1 MTRYLL
7 DANIFIQAK
16 NLHYGFDFCPAFW
29 DWLIARNKAGM
40 AASIEKVGD
49 ELQAGGDDLSTW
61 ADQRGRGFFMPPDD
75 AVLPA
80 LRQVSTWATG
90 QSYEPAAIATFLQV
104 ADYWLLAQA
113 LAHGFTIVTHEVPS
127 ESTRK
132 IKIPN
137 ACIGLGIAC
146 LSPYEMLR
154 RERARFVLGGASSRP
169 QNG

>member
-29 DWLIARNKAGM
+29 DWLIVQNGAGKV
-40 AASIEKVGD
+40 ASIEKVGD
-49 ELQAGGDDLSTW
+49 ELQAGGDDLSDW
-61 ADQRGRGFFMPPDD
+61 ADQRGRQFFVSPDD

-80 LRQVSTWATG
+80 LGQVSAWATG
-90 QSYEPAAIATFLQV
+90 QNYEPAAVATFLQV
-104 ADYWLLAQA
+104 ADYWLVAHA

-127 ESTRK
+127 ASTRK

-137 ACIGLGIAC
+137 ACIGLGIVSV
-146 LSPYEMLR
+146 SPYEMLR
-154 RERARFVLGGASSRP
+154 RERARFVLGGAA
-169 QNG
+169 QGTAA